1 MSTVL
6 VTGAT
11 GYIGGRLVPELL
23 AAGHTVRCLAR
34 NPAKIGDEE
43 WADRVEVVRGDVTD
57 AASLAGAMDGVD
69 AAYYLVHSMGGGTDF
84 SARDREAA
92 ATFRDAAAR
101 ASIERIVYLG
111 GLGRDDDPNLSR
123 HLQSRHDV
131 GRVLADGPV
140 PVIELRAAIIIGSG
154 SASFEMLRYLV
165 EVLPVMVTPRWVHN
179 RCQPI
184 AIRDVLTYLVA
195 ALDVAARG
203 SAGDGPKVL
212 EIGGPDVLT
221 YLDMMLIYAE
231 VAGLRT
237 RRILPVPVLSPKLSS
252 LWVGLVTPLPA
263 GLARPLVESLV
274 NEVVVGDHPASAVI
288 DHQPM
293 PFRAGGGAGGA
304 AGRRPAGAHPVVR
317 RHPPRA
323 QRRPTRCPRDPDW
336 AGGSLLRDEQTATT
350 DASGRRAVPRRVRAS
365 AATRGWYVTPLL
377 WRIRGWADKVVGGVG
392 LRRGRRNPDL
402 LGVGD
407 AVDFWRVE
415 AVEPDRRILLR
426 AEMRLPGEAWFE
438 WVIEPE
444 GAGSRLTQRAIFYP
458 RGLLGRA
465 YWYAL
470 IPFHA
475 LIFRQLA
482 ERLAREGGLQ
492 GSVGTLEVSTMS

>member
-57 AASLAGAMDGVD
+57 AASLEGAMDGVD

-92 ATFRDAAAR
+92 ATFRDAAGR

-131 GRVLADGPV
+131 GRVLAGGPV
-140 PVIELRAAIIIGSG
+140 PVVELRAAIIIGSG

-195 ALDVAARG
+195 ALDVDAEVTRAPRLATARRCSR
-203 SAGDGPKVL
+203 SAGP
-212 EIGGPDVLT
+212 T
-221 YLDMMLIYAE
+221 S
-231 VAGLRT
+231 
-237 RRILPVPVLSPKLSS
+237 SP
-252 LWVGLVTPLPA
+252 T
-263 GLARPLVESLV
+263 
-274 NEVVVGDHPASAVI
+274 
-288 DHQPM
+288 
-293 PFRAGGGAGGA
+293 
-304 AGRRPAGAHPVVR
+304 
-317 RHPPRA
+317 
-323 QRRPTRCPRDPDW
+323 
-336 AGGSLLRDEQTATT
+336 
-350 DASGRRAVPRRVRAS
+350 
-365 AATRGWYVTPLL
+365 
-377 WRIRGWADKVVGGVG
+377 
-392 LRRGRRNPDL
+392 
-402 LGVGD
+402 
-407 AVDFWRVE
+407 
-415 AVEPDRRILLR
+415 
-426 AEMRLPGEAWFE
+426 
-438 WVIEPE
+438 
-444 GAGSRLTQRAIFYP
+444 
-458 RGLLGRA
+458 
-465 YWYAL
+465 
-470 IPFHA
+470 
-475 LIFRQLA
+475 
-482 ERLAREGGLQ
+482 
-492 GSVGTLEVSTMS
+492 ST